1 MKQLAKEIINGRR
14 LGREDDLSI
23 FLTANIDD
31 LCLGAD
37 MIRKNLCGD
46 EAELCSII
54 NGRSGRCSE
63 DCKFCAQSCHYVT
76 EAESYAFRRLEEI
89 VKETRKNEEIG
100 IRRFSIVTAGRSLD
114 GEDLKKALNV
124 YAYLHR
130 ESNMEL
136 CASHGLV
143 TEDVFRQLK
152 AVGVTRYH
160 SNIETSRRYFPH
172 VCTTHTYDDKI
183 ANIQRAQRAGL
194 EVCSGGI
201 IGMGEQWEDR
211 IDMAISLAELGI
223 ASIPLNILRPIHGT
237 PFEMQPPISNEDI
250 LRTVAIF
257 RYINPTAQIRI
268 AAGRDQVGDGGRVLF
283 RSGANAA
290 ISGDMLTT
298 IGSTMTDDVTMLLQ
312 LGYKLQKGENK

>member
-14 LGREDDLSI
+14 LDREDDLSI

-37 MIRKNLCGD
+37 IIRKELCGD

-89 VKETRKNEEIG
+89 VTEARKNEVMG
-100 IRRFSIVTAGRSLD
+100 IRRFSIVTAGRSID
-114 GEDLKKALNV
+114 GKDLEKALDV
-124 YAYLHR
+124 YDHLHR

-160 SNIETSRRYFPH
+160 SNIETSRRYFSH

-183 ANIQRAQRAGL
+183 ANIQRARKAGL

-201 IGMGEQWEDR
+201 IGMGEKWEDR

-223 ASIPLNILRPIHGT
+223 ESIPLNILRPIHGT
-237 PFEMQPPISNEDI
+237 PFETQPPISNEDI
-250 LRTVAIF
+250 RRTVAIF

-268 AAGRDQVGDGGRVLF
+268 AAGRGQFSNGGSVLF
-283 RSGANAA
+283 RAGANAA

-298 IGSTMTDDVTMLLQ
+298 VGSTMTDDVTMLLQ

>member
-1 MKQLAKEIINGRR
+1 MRQLAKEIINGRR
-14 LGREDDLSI
+14 LDREDDLSI

-37 MIRKNLCGD
+37 MIRKELCGD
-46 EAELCSII
+46 DAELCSII
-54 NGRSGRCSE
+54 NGRSGQCSE

-76 EAESYAFRRLEEI
+76 EAESYEFRRLEEI
-89 VKETRKNEEIG
+89 ATEARKNEMMG
-100 IRRFSIVTAGRSLD
+100 IRRFSIVTAGRSLS
-114 GEDLKKALNV
+114 GKDLEKALNV
-124 YAYLHR
+124 YAYLQQ
-130 ESNMEL
+130 ESNLAL

-160 SNIETSRRYFPH
+160 SNIETSRRYFPR

-183 ANIQRAQRAGL
+183 ANIQRAQKAGL
-194 EVCSGGI
+194 EVCSGCI

-223 ASIPLNILRPIHGT
+223 ESIPLNILRPIRGT
-237 PFEMQPPISNEDI
+237 PFEMQPPISNGDI
-250 LRTVAIF
+250 LRTIAIF
-257 RYINPTAQIRI
+257 RYINPIAQIRI
-268 AAGRDQVGDGGRVLF
+268 AAGRGQFSNGGSVLF
-283 RSGANAA
+283 KSGANAA

-298 IGSTMTDDVTMLLQ
+298 VGSTMTDDVTMFLQ